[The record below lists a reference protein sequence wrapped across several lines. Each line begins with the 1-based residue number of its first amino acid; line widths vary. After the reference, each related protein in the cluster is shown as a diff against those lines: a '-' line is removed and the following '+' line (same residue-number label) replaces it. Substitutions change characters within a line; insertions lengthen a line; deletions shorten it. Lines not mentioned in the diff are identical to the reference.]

1 MDAQASILIVEAN
14 ILVRQPLAEYLRD
27 CGYKVVEAAS
37 ITEARQLLRD
47 QVVAIDI
54 VLADAA
60 YDHDGCFALATWIRT
75 SQPGVEVILAGTV
88 AKLAGEAGDLC
99 ADGPAPVTPIDHRLV
114 LERIKQ
120 AIAARSRHKS

>member
-1 MDAQASILIVEAN
+1 MDSESNILIVESN

-27 CGYKVVEAAS
+27 CGYKVIEAAS
-37 ITEARQLLRD
+37 ITEARQLLRE
-47 QVVAIDI
+47 QTIAVDI

-60 YDHDGCFALATWIRT
+60 YDQDGCFALATWVRS
-75 SQPGVEVILAGTV
+75 SQPGVEVVLAGTV

-99 ADGPAPVTPIDHRLV
+99 AEGPAPDRPLDHRQV

-120 AIAARSRHKS
+120 AIAARDRSKH

>member
-1 MDAQASILIVEAN
+1 MDSESNILIVESN

-27 CGYKVVEAAS
+27 CGYKVIEAAS
-37 ITEARQLLRD
+37 ITEARQLLRE
-47 QVVAIDI
+47 QTIAVDI

-60 YDHDGCFALATWIRT
+60 YDQDGCFALATWVRS
-75 SQPGVEVILAGTV
+75 SQPGVEVVLAGTV

-99 ADGPAPVTPIDHRLV
+99 AEGPAPDRPLDHRQV

-120 AIAARSRHKS
+120 AIAARDRSRH

>member
-1 MDAQASILIVEAN
+1 MDADSSILIVEAN

-27 CGYKVVEAAS
+27 CGYKVIEAAS

-47 QVVAIDI
+47 QLISIDI

-60 YDHDGCFALATWIRT
+60 YDQDGCFALATWIRT
-75 SQPGVEVILAGTV
+75 SQPGVEIILSGTV

-99 ADGPAPVTPIDHRLV
+99 AEGPAPDRPLDHRQV
-114 LERIKQ
+114 LERIKL
-120 AIAARSRHKS
+120 AIATRERSKS

>member
-1 MDAQASILIVEAN
+1 MDSESNILIVESN

-27 CGYKVVEAAS
+27 CGYKVIEAAS
-37 ITEARQLLRD
+37 ITEARQLLRE
-47 QVVAIDI
+47 QTIAIDI

-60 YDHDGCFALATWIRT
+60 YDQDGCFALATWVRT
-75 SQPGVEVILAGTV
+75 SQPGVEVVLAGTV

-99 ADGPAPVTPIDHRLV
+99 AEGPAPDRPLDHRQV

-120 AIAARSRHKS
+120 AIAARDRSKR